1 MESVVYEESPLAEYL
16 RDGGD
21 EPQLDWAPG
30 ATTPDHESSSAGRS
44 SPSPPSS
51 PSPFA
56 PTGRPLVKAR
66 FRKKVPGPLRLD
78 VPKPVSLRS
87 IRKKYSAVVAASIDR
102 ADNAKFLEQF
112 RYTIIAS
119 QLLSGHAGLG
129 QHQLGGGVGAA
140 PANDEDHSILSPEG
154 IVASV
159 LAALAIAVILS
170 WVVENGVTRKR
181 FIFLMLLCAASV
193 LLGQVYMRR
202 QWLRYRR
209 SQSLSEITTFI
220 ENSHSHDSAS
230 GAALSLIQ
238 EVELVS
244 RGYRI
249 SAPLPPISRIE
260 DRTQSRKCVRL
271 RRALKNS
278 FTGVLQT
285 YNQVCT
291 VVNGFAEQTDLEKYY
306 DIYDISD
313 FDMSDAKRGFD
324 VDEFDDTES
333 LRTLKILAA
342 RFYTIR
348 KMFLCALLALDASG
362 DANDLLRWTTAVEC
376 LRSVNASTSTTYD
389 RLQSILSEEETFP
402 LSPNPKTTLTPG
414 RERWRAQLRKLNSLS
429 TGIRGLQAKLQLL
442 REESDRTLND
452 SNDISEL
459 GPNLMS
465 QFESIGVDL
474 KELMGAWEE
483 GRAALALGIDRNEKR
498 LSSMSTLIS
507 PASSLSGLTTVDEGG
522 SAIDALKALT
532 GESPPASDYN
542 GSVDHEAPEV
552 FEAVAMPRARPRS
565 MLTREERIARMKEER
580 EHKAITRQHMDA
592 TKGMLREL
600 ETVINLR
607 PRTRMSAPAG
617 RIVSM

>member
-1 MESVVYEESPLAEYL
+1 MEPVVYEESPLAEYL

-30 ATTPDHESSSAGRS
+30 ATTPDTESSAGRS

-66 FRKKVPGPLRLD
+66 FRNKVPGPLHLD
-78 VPKPVSLRS
+78 VAKPVSLRS

-119 QLLSGHAGLG
+119 QLLSGHSGLG
-129 QHQLGGGVGAA
+129 QHQLSADVGVA
-140 PANDEDHSILSPEG
+140 PVSEEDQSLVSTEG
-154 IVASV
+154 IIASV
-159 LAALAIAVILS
+159 LAALAVAVILS

-181 FIFLMLLCAASV
+181 LVFLVLLGAASI
-193 LLGQVYMRR
+193 LLGQVHMRR

-209 SQSLSEITTFI
+209 SQSLSEITKFI

-249 SAPLPPISRIE
+249 APLPPISRIE
-260 DRTQSRKCVRL
+260 DRTQTRKCVRL

-278 FTGVLQT
+278 LSGVLKT
-285 YNQVCT
+285 YNQMCT

-313 FDMSDAKRGFD
+313 FDMSDAQRGFD
-324 VDEFDDTES
+324 IDEFEDVES

-342 RFYTIR
+342 RFYTLR

-362 DANDLLRWTTAVEC
+362 DANDLLRWTTAVES
-376 LRSVNASTSTTYD
+376 LRSVNATTNSTYD
-389 RLQSILSEEETFP
+389 RLQTILSEEETFP
-402 LSPNPKTTLTPG
+402 LSPNPKNALTPG
-414 RERWRAQLRKLNSLS
+414 RERWQARLRKLNSLS

-474 KELMGAWEE
+474 KDLMAAWEE

-498 LSSMSTLIS
+498 LSSISTLIS
-507 PASSLSGLTTVDEGG
+507 PASSLSGLTTVDESGT
-522 SAIDALKALT
+522 AVDALKALT
-532 GESPPASDYN
+532 GESPPNSEYN

-552 FEAVAMPRARPRS
+552 FEAVARPRPRS
-565 MLTREERIARMKEER
+565 MLTREERIVRMKEDR
-580 EHKAITRQHMDA
+580 EHKAFARQQIDA

>member
-1 MESVVYEESPLAEYL
+1 MEPVVYEESPLAEYL

-30 ATTPDHESSSAGRS
+30 ATTPDAESSAGRS

-66 FRKKVPGPLRLD
+66 FRNKVPGPLRLD

-119 QLLSGHAGLG
+119 QLLSGHSGLG
-129 QHQLGGGVGAA
+129 QYQLSADVGVA
-140 PANDEDHSILSPEG
+140 PVNDEDQSIVSTEG
-154 IVASV
+154 IIASV
-159 LAALAIAVILS
+159 LAALAVAVILS

-181 FIFLMLLCAASV
+181 LVFLVLLGAASI
-193 LLGQVYMRR
+193 LLGQVHMRR

-209 SQSLSEITTFI
+209 SQSLSEITKFI

-260 DRTQSRKCVRL
+260 DRTQTRKCVRL

-278 FTGVLQT
+278 FFGVLKT
-285 YNQVCT
+285 YNQMCT

-313 FDMSDAKRGFD
+313 FDMSDAQRGFD
-324 VDEFDDTES
+324 IDEFEDVES

-342 RFYTIR
+342 RFYTLR

-362 DANDLLRWTTAVEC
+362 DANDLLRWTTAVES
-376 LRSVNASTSTTYD
+376 LRSVNATTNSTYD
-389 RLQSILSEEETFP
+389 RLQTILSEEETFP
-402 LSPNPKTTLTPG
+402 LSPNPKNALTPG
-414 RERWRAQLRKLNSLS
+414 RERWQARLRKLNSLS

-474 KELMGAWEE
+474 KDLMAAWEE

-498 LSSMSTLIS
+498 LSSISTLIS

-522 SAIDALKALT
+522 NAVDALKALT
-532 GESPPASDYN
+532 GESPPNSEYN

-552 FEAVAMPRARPRS
+552 FEAVARPRPRS
-565 MLTREERIARMKEER
+565 MLTREERIVRMKEDR
-580 EHKAITRQHMDA
+580 EHKAFARQQIDA

>member
-1 MESVVYEESPLAEYL
+1 MEPVVYEESPLAEYL

-30 ATTPDHESSSAGRS
+30 ATTPDAESSAGRS

-66 FRKKVPGPLRLD
+66 FRNKVPGPLRLD

-119 QLLSGHAGLG
+119 QLLSGHSGLG
-129 QHQLGGGVGAA
+129 QHQLSADVGVA
-140 PANDEDHSILSPEG
+140 PISEEDQSLVSTEG
-154 IVASV
+154 IIASV
-159 LAALAIAVILS
+159 LAALAVAVILS

-181 FIFLMLLCAASV
+181 LVFLVLLGAASI
-193 LLGQVYMRR
+193 LLGQVHMRR

-209 SQSLSEITTFI
+209 SQSLSEITKFI

-260 DRTQSRKCVRL
+260 DRTQTRKCVRL

-278 FTGVLQT
+278 FSGVLKT
-285 YNQVCT
+285 YNQMCT
-291 VVNGFAEQTDLEKYY
+291 IVNGFAEQTDLEKYY

-313 FDMSDAKRGFD
+313 FDMSDAQRGFD
-324 VDEFDDTES
+324 TDEFEDVES

-342 RFYTIR
+342 RFYTLR

-362 DANDLLRWTTAVEC
+362 DANDLLRWTTAVES
-376 LRSVNASTSTTYD
+376 LRSVNATTNSTYD
-389 RLQSILSEEETFP
+389 RLQTILSEEETFP
-402 LSPNPKTTLTPG
+402 LSPNPKNALTPG
-414 RERWRAQLRKLNSLS
+414 RERWQARLRKLNSLS

-474 KELMGAWEE
+474 KDLMTAWEE

-498 LSSMSTLIS
+498 LSSISTLIS
-507 PASSLSGLTTVDEGG
+507 PASSLSGLTTVDESGN
-522 SAIDALKALT
+522 AVDALKALT
-532 GESPPASDYN
+532 GESPPNSEYN

-552 FEAVAMPRARPRS
+552 FEAVARPRPRS
-565 MLTREERIARMKEER
+565 MLTREERIVRMKEDR
-580 EHKAITRQHMDA
+580 EHKAFARQQIDA